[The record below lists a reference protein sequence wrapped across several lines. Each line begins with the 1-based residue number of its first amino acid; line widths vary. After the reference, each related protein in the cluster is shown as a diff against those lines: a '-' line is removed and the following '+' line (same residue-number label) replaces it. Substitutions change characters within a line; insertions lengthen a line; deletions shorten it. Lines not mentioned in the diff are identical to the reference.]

1 MKSYIGLIA
10 LLTLGAASAAPP
22 LKLKYPKAADKWK
35 EALPSAWPN
44 GHVNGLRARGGFEI
58 RALEWVKGN
67 SQA

>member
-1 MKSYIGLIA
+1 MKFYIGLIA
-10 LLTLGAASAAPP
+10 LLTLGAASAAS
-22 LKLKYPKAADKWK
+22 LVELKYPKAADKWK

-44 GHVNGLRARGGFEI
+44 GHVKGLRPRGGFEI